1 MHRGSYTMQG
11 KRAQRVV
18 RHGSDAAIVG
28 PLTGG
33 QMRPDA
39 VKTWLDSAAVPD
51 READDDPSRL
61 TDAELLAGCRRGDE
75 PSWDVLV
82 RRYESLVFTAA
93 RRAGLPREDA
103 ADVTQASFVA
113 LLDSIDTLR
122 ADERLG
128 GWLMTVAH
136 RQIWRTRRRLERQ
149 DPGVQLPTSTASI
162 EEWDR
167 VTAIHE
173 ALTQIGS
180 PCRELLFALYLDPA
194 HPTYGVVAARLG
206 VAAGTVGPMRGRC
219 LGKLRRLME
228 DR

>member
-1 MHRGSYTMQG
+1 MQG
-11 KRAQRVV
+11 KWSREHSARIN
-18 RHGSDAAIVG
+18 HAAMLG
-28 PLTGG
+28 RLTGG

-39 VKTWLDSAAVPD
+39 AKTWLGSAGAPPWD
-51 READDDPSRL
+51 AADDPSRL
-61 TDAELLAGCRRGDE
+61 SDAELLAGCRRGHE

-93 RRAGLPREDA
+93 RGAGLPTADA
-103 ADVTQASFVA
+103 ADVTQSSFVA
-113 LLDSIDTLR
+113 LLDSIETLR
-122 ADERLG
+122 VDERLG

-149 DPGVQLPTSTASI
+149 DPVVQLPASTASI

-173 ALTQIGS
+173 ALTEIGS

-194 HPTYGVVAARLG
+194 EPTYAVVAARLG
-206 VAAGTVGPMRGRC
+206 VATGTVGPMRGRC
-219 LGKLRRLME
+219 LGRLRRLME
-228 DR
+228 DG

>member
-1 MHRGSYTMQG
+1 
-11 KRAQRVV
+11 
-18 RHGSDAAIVG
+18 
-28 PLTGG
+28 
-33 QMRPDA
+33 MRRDA
-39 VKTWLDSAAVPD
+39 VKTLLDSAGAPQW
-51 READDDPSRL
+51 EAADEPSRL
-61 TDAELLAGCRRGDE
+61 GDAELLAGCRRGDE

-82 RRYESLVFTAA
+82 RRYQSLIFSAA
-93 RRAGLPREDA
+93 RRAGLPRADA

-113 LLDSIDTLR
+113 LLDSIDTIR

-149 DPGVQLPTSTASI
+149 EPAVQLPPSTATI

-167 VTAIHE
+167 VAAIHE

-194 HPTYGVVAARLG
+194 QPTYAVVAAHMG

-219 LGKLRRLME
+219 LGKVRRLIE
-228 DR
+228 DD